1 MQVKRIECPK
11 CKVVLDV
18 KQVNEQLERRFLCP
32 RCRAELLV
40 KFSPNPAPIE
50 APTFCAKPRPTSEK
64 ASCETQL
71 FSAPPKQEKDVRLTF
86 NGKSYKLSEGRNI
99 VGRSAQSSQADIQI
113 DVDDMYMSRH
123 HCIINVST
131 LPDNSKKVVLNNY
144 KNKNVTAVNGQQL
157 LEDDVIRLADGNI
170 ITMGK
175 TNIKV
180 VM

>member
-1 MQVKRIECPK
+1 
-11 CKVVLDV
+11 
-18 KQVNEQLERRFLCP
+18 
-32 RCRAELLV
+32 
-40 KFSPNPAPIE
+40 
-50 APTFCAKPRPTSEK
+50 
-64 ASCETQL
+64 
-71 FSAPPKQEKDVRLTF
+71 
-86 NGKSYKLSEGRNI
+86 
-99 VGRSAQSSQADIQI
+99 
-113 DVDDMYMSRH
+113 MYMSRH

>member
-1 MQVKRIECPK
+1 
-11 CKVVLDV
+11 
-18 KQVNEQLERRFLCP
+18 
-32 RCRAELLV
+32 
-40 KFSPNPAPIE
+40 
-50 APTFCAKPRPTSEK
+50 
-64 ASCETQL
+64 
-71 FSAPPKQEKDVRLTF
+71 
-86 NGKSYKLSEGRNI
+86 
-99 VGRSAQSSQADIQI
+99 
-113 DVDDMYMSRH
+113 
-123 HCIINVST
+123 VST